1 MFARR
6 TLRRLLALAATLAIV
21 GAHTA
26 AAAYACARGSDAL
39 PSSAA
44 AAAPCVEHMLD
55 GAGVVDRDGNAN
67 LCEVHCQDGSVPATA
82 AAVIA
87 PPPDAVIVV
96 PAPPVASAGIPAP
109 APDARGA
116 APPARSRYCRL
127 QL

>member
-1 MFARR
+1 MIARR
-6 TLRRLLALAATLAIV
+6 TLRRLVALAATLAIV

-39 PSSAA
+39 LSSAA

-55 GAGVVDRDGNAN
+55 GAGMADGDGNAN
-67 LCEVHCQDGSVPATA
+67 LCEVHCQDASVPVPATSA
-82 AAVIA
+82 CA
-87 PPPDAVIVV
+87 PPPDTALTVAAWPAAVPGM
-96 PAPPVASAGIPAP
+96 PAS
-109 APDARGA
+109 APDAKGA